1 MMIHDDE
8 TCVQVFMKLGLTLL
22 QATIYLN
29 LTKLGRAGVTR
40 ISRVSNVARPDV
52 YRVLPALESQGLVE
66 KIIVVPT
73 LYKATPLK
81 EGLSMLLKQKMDEDT
96 DLQKKTKMLLQCLPE
111 NDVFC
116 PPKDDSHFIISN
128 EKNLL
133 FKKLREAINTAQ
145 IDLNFICT
153 LKVFSKIFFYNQTPL
168 RNALKRNVE
177 IQMVIKTTDNHGLML
192 RDLEDLQKNPLFNL
206 KYTSDQNPVCMLIA
220 DGKEMNVQLSSGLVP
235 SLWSNNPQILKM
247 AVAYFDLVW
256 QKDEYLNLIDKKV
269 GQTKKTDPTLNI
281 S

>member
-1 MMIHDDE
+1 
-8 TCVQVFMKLGLTLL
+8 MKLGLTLL